1 MHIKKVQRNMKARKN
16 GVHTCMHIVVV
27 CDVGSITTYVRTDTR
42 ERKISASS
50 RHFINFSDRAL
61 FHACH
66 NKIIRGSVGPF
77 NRKFQITKL
86 PDLTLK

>member
-1 MHIKKVQRNMKARKN
+1 MHIKVQQNMKARKN
-16 GVHTCMHIVVV
+16 DMHIVVV
-27 CDVGSITTYVRTDTR
+27 CDVGSIHNCTYTR

-66 NKIIRGSVGPF
+66 NKIKRGSVGPF
-77 NRKFQITKL
+77 NRKFQITEL

>member
-1 MHIKKVQRNMKARKN
+1 M
-16 GVHTCMHIVVV
+16 
-27 CDVGSITTYVRTDTR
+27 DTR

-66 NKIIRGSVGPF
+66 NKIKRGSVGPF
-77 NRKFQITKL
+77 NRKFQITEL
-86 PDLTLK
+86 PYVTLKERYTIDSSAKFHLKKAKDSKRRLQYEIRYLPVM

>member
-1 MHIKKVQRNMKARKN
+1 MHIKRVQRNMKARKN

-27 CDVGSITTYVRTDTR
+27 CDVGSITTDTR

-66 NKIIRGSVGPF
+66 NKIKRGSVGPF
-77 NRKFQITKL
+77 NRKFQITEL
-86 PDLTLK
+86 PPYVTLK